1 MMDAG
6 VIVMLIIGAVIII
19 GAPIIGNYASKS
31 ATTSKNESNKK

>member
-1 MMDAG
+1 MDAG

-31 ATTSKNESNKK
+31 ATSSNRKSEKK